1 MATKAEL
8 EAELALLKK
17 EIAERDKLRG
27 PSNKTARNSEP
38 VSDARKVDEVF
49 QPMLDD
55 ALKRFGLEKGDLE
68 DLWAK
73 LSEELNHL
81 PQKKPVLTLAL
92 VFGLGFVAGRMS
104 K

>member
-17 EIAERDKLRG
+17 EIAARDELRR
-27 PSNKTARNSEP
+27 PSKKPARKSETD
-38 VSDARKVDEVF
+38 SDARQVDEVF
-49 QPMLDD
+49 HPMLDD

-81 PQKKPVLTLAL
+81 PHKKPVLTLAL